1 MAFPLRSTLL
11 AAALAAS
18 LSACNAPAPPAQ
30 PEATSPPA
38 APEATPAATPEPP
51 PPPAVPA
58 LHALDDAQR
67 TEALVAAAAGA
78 CNLESVDGQAFA
90 GADVTLSS
98 PKAAKATGWL
108 KGEGGVAPESP
119 VLRIE
124 SEDKSM
130 VWDIAVT
137 PDMARDDL
145 GTEGGTP
152 GFQVE
157 FDAGALSSGRYHLYL
172 AYRSGGALHGCDNGR
187 HILVL

>member
-1 MAFPLRSTLL
+1 MSFPLRTSLL

-38 APEATPAATPEPP
+38 TDTAPPATPEPP
-51 PPPAVPA
+51 PAPAVPA
-58 LHALDDAQR
+58 LRALDDAQR
-67 TEALVAAAAGA
+67 AEVLVAATAGT

-90 GADVTLSS
+90 GADVTLSV
-98 PKAAKATGWL
+98 PNAGKATGWL

-124 SEDKSM
+124 SDDKSK

-145 GTEGGTP
+145 GADGGTP

-157 FDAGALSSGRYHLYL
+157 FDAGALPSGRYHLYL
-172 AYRSGGALHGCDNGR
+172 AYRSGGALHACDNGR
-187 HILVL
+187 HIQVL